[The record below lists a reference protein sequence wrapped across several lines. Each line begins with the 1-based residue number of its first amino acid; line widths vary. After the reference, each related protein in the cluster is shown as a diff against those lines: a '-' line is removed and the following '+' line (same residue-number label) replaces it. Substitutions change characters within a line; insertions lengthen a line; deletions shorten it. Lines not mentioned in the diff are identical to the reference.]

1 MDGMTGK
8 DLENLEINAPKQRGY
23 LNFLKKLEKMV
34 SERQLLL
41 LSTSSSLCCLDSS
54 LACK

>member
-23 LNFLKKLEKMV
+23 LNFLKKTRENGI
-34 SERQLLL
+34 
-41 LSTSSSLCCLDSS
+41 
-54 LACK
+54 